1 LRLKEVSV
9 GLGLATYEEEDTC
22 MTNVEE
28 DTYLGELRLKEV
40 SIGFGLATLLDHAP
54 QHIFKVHLKDPTP
67 GQQFYHVFGITY
79 KKKKRPD
86 TR

>member
-1 LRLKEVSV
+1 MCVCVYICLSSK
-9 GLGLATYEEEDTC
+9 
-22 MTNVEE
+22 N
-28 DTYLGELRLKEV
+28 LGELRLKEV

-79 KKKKRPD
+79 KKKKK
-86 TR
+86 TRHPVSNFTMFSASPI